1 MAITGAILDFDGTLI
16 DSLDGW
22 RNLEDALAKEAQ
34 IVVTPEDRAQLTTF
48 TLDETASWF
57 HDRFGLG
64 KDAATVRAMM
74 DDYMVDFLTHQAR
87 ILPGVVTFLE
97 ECKQR
102 GVVLSVASSSPQ
114 LYLQTALREKD
125 LLPYFSAVLSVEDV
139 GHSKREPHIFDHAR
153 KLMATP
159 KPSTWGFDDS
169 RYALAVLK
177 QAGYPTVGI
186 FDPHEGASIEQWQEE
201 SDIVVKDFED
211 LSFDWFDAET
221 KSA

>member
-1 MAITGAILDFDGTLI
+1 MALTGAILDFDGTLV

-22 RNLEDALAKEAQ
+22 RNLEGMLAKEAQ
-34 IVVTPEDRAQLTTF
+34 VVVTPEDRAQLTTF

-64 KDAATVRAMM
+64 KDAAAVRALM
-74 DDYMVDFLTHQAR
+74 DDYMVDFLTHSAP
-87 ILPGVVTFLE
+87 ILPGVVPFLE

-102 GVVLSVASSSPQ
+102 GVMLSVASSSPQ
-114 LYLQTALREKD
+114 LYLQTALRATG

-139 GHSKREPHIFDHAR
+139 GHSKREAHIFDHAR

-169 RYALAVLK
+169 RYALAVLR

-186 FDPHEGASIEQWQEE
+186 FDPHEGATLEQWQEE
-201 SDIVVKDFED
+201 VDIVVESFED
-211 LSFDWFDAET
+211 LSFDRFDR
-221 KSA
+221 

>member
-1 MAITGAILDFDGTLI
+1 MALTGAILDFDGTLV

-22 RNLEDALAKEAQ
+22 HNLEGVLAKEAQ
-34 IVVTPEDRAQLTTF
+34 VIVTPEDRRQLTTF

-64 KDAATVRAMM
+64 KDAAAVRAMM
-74 DDYMVDFLTHQAR
+74 DDYMVDFLTHSAP
-87 ILPGVVTFLE
+87 ILPGVVPFLE

-102 GVVLSVASSSPQ
+102 GVMLSVASSSPQ
-114 LYLQTALREKD
+114 LYLQTALRATG

-139 GHSKREPHIFDHAR
+139 GHSKREAHIFDHAR

-169 RYALAVLK
+169 RYALAVLR

-186 FDPHEGASIEQWQEE
+186 FDPHEGATPEQWQEE
-201 SDIVVKDFED
+201 VDIVVESFED
-211 LSFDWFDAET
+211 LSFDRFDR
-221 KSA
+221 

>member
-1 MAITGAILDFDGTLI
+1 MALTGAILDFDGTLV

-22 RNLEDALAKEAQ
+22 RNLEGMLAKEAQ
-34 IVVTPEDRAQLTTF
+34 VIVTPEDRAQLTTF

-64 KDAATVRAMM
+64 KDAAAVRALM
-74 DDYMVDFLTHQAR
+74 DDYMVDFLTHSAA
-87 ILPGVVTFLE
+87 ILPGVVPFLE

-102 GVVLSVASSSPQ
+102 GVMLSVASSSPQ
-114 LYLQTALREKD
+114 LYLQTALRATG

-139 GHSKREPHIFDHAR
+139 GHSKREAYIFDHAR
-153 KLMATP
+153 NLMATP

-169 RYALAVLK
+169 RYALAVLR

-186 FDPHEGASIEQWQEE
+186 FDPHEGATLEQWQEE
-201 SDIVVKDFED
+201 VDIVVESFEA
-211 LSFDWFDAET
+211 LSFDRFDR
-221 KSA
+221 